1 MIDELAIIQNM
12 VQHPIVMVAVLYKV
26 SSEEETWV
34 SFFFFWVAFLHKKS
48 TFLCGPGSFLPHWSK
63 SHFPLFCTSK
73 IIFVGSNQIMVADFF
88 LSVHTSISSCPAWPL
103 REQIHLFPGKYSWLH
118 RQPDFSEFI
127 SKFVFVKDHIYNG
140 CCTAPEILP
149 YHSYC
154 SGCTQEG
161 LLFSLTDLRRVVRT
175 LVQRNKSLKY
185 FALVAI
191 FTSCSNRQN
200 TIFHVIHI
208 HFHIAEV

>member
-12 VQHPIVMVAVLYKV
+12 VQHPIVIVAVLYKV

-48 TFLCGPGSFLPHWSK
+48 TFPCGPGSLLPHWSK

-73 IIFVGSNQIMVADFF
+73 IIFVRSYQIMVADFF
-88 LSVHTSISSCPAWPL
+88 FCVHTSISSCPAWPF

-118 RQPDFSEFI
+118 RQPKFSKFI
-127 SKFVFVKDHIYNG
+127 SKFVFVKGHVCNG

-149 YHSYC
+149 FHSYC

-161 LLFSLTDLRRVVRT
+161 LLSLLANWFKTCKDASAK
-175 LVQRNKSLKY
+175 N
-185 FALVAI
+185 
-191 FTSCSNRQN
+191 
-200 TIFHVIHI
+200 
-208 HFHIAEV
+208 